1 MNKTELLVILEKRFN
16 ENTHLHPN
24 HKWSDVLNRI
34 NDNNIKTLIN
44 MEQTGGEINV
54 VDLYDD
60 SSKIIFV
67 DCSKE
72 SPDKRRSVCYDHE
85 ALNKRKTNKPNNS
98 AINMAN
104 EIGSTILNELEYRKL
119 QSFGDFDLKTSSWI
133 LTPKEIRDL
142 GGAVFCDKRY
152 NQTFLYHNG
161 ADSYYSSRAF
171 RTKLEI

>member
-1 MNKTELLVILEKRFN
+1 MNKNELLIILEKRFN
-16 ENTHLHPN
+16 ENINLHPN
-24 HKWSDVLNRI
+24 HKWDDILNRI
-34 NDNNIKTLIN
+34 NDDNIKTLIN

-60 SSKIIFV
+60 RSKIVFV

-72 SPDKRRSVCYDHE
+72 SPSGRRSVCYDHV
-85 ALNKRKTNKPNNS
+85 ALNNRKANKPNNS
-98 AINMAN
+98 ALNMAK
-104 EIGSTILNELEYRKL
+104 ELGSTLLDENEYRKL
-119 QSFGDFDLKTSSWI
+119 QSFDDFDLKTSSWI

-161 ADSYYSSRAF
+161 ADSYYASRGF